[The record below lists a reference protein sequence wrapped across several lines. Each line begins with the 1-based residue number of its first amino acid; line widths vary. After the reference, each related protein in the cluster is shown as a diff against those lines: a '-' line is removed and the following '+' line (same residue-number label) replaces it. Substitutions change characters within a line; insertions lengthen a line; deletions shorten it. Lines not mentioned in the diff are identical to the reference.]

1 MVWWGGQARVSRGT
15 NTNPYDTRANS
26 LGKSGCAC
34 GAHAVRK
41 RPEFSGVCL
50 GGRGLYDDGAG
61 TFISLPGSGATS
73 RLGIIEINFVGSC
86 GAY

>member
-1 MVWWGGQARVSRGT
+1 VGWGGQARISR
-15 NTNPYDTRANS
+15 DTRANF

-41 RPEFSGVCL
+41 RPGFSGVCL
-50 GGRGLYDDGAG
+50 GGRGLYDGAG